1 MGPDM
6 EEQAQ
11 WIAGALLVHEVGL
24 VMALRR
30 GRPLIDIAEQFGVSE
45 DMIGWRINVTG
56 AARRA
61 QPRGRGSK

>member
-1 MGPDM
+1 M

-61 QPRGRGSK
+61 QPRGCGSK